1 MAMPEILSEREY
13 EGGFFVTVHQSLV
26 LNGQNMNRLA
36 LRLRND
42 MPFPVTGVRL
52 RVVRTDVERKGR
64 EEREFDVMRI
74 FGPPGEEFLLPDLAL
89 PAVWKAVEV
98 RVVAV
103 YSDGHAYTLS
113 ADGKRILM
121 QPAPVRRRAAGF
133 FRGKGGSVSRSH
145 RRAAAIIVLA
155 IVALA
160 AAVLAAVLPG
170 VIARGGAQYL
180 QTEREYVEI
189 QEHS

>member
-13 EGGFFVTVHQSLV
+13 AGDFFVTVHQALV

-42 MPFPVTGVRL
+42 TSFPVTGVRL

-64 EEREFDVMRI
+64 EEREFDVVRI
-74 FGPPGEEFLLPDLAL
+74 FGPPGEEFSLPDLAL

-98 RVVAV
+98 RIVAV
-103 YSDGHAYTLS
+103 YSDGYTYTLS
-113 ADGKRILM
+113 ADGKRVLM
-121 QPAPVRRRAAGF
+121 QPTAARRRAAGF
-133 FRGKGGSVSRSH
+133 FRGKGGSVSRTH
-145 RRAAAIIVLA
+145 RRTAAIIVLA

-170 VIARGGAQYL
+170 IIARGSGQAM